1 MYGEYGYSEEGKL
14 GKPYDFQLLRR
25 LYPYAL
31 PYAWMFIVSI
41 LLIVLITGLELCIPY
56 ITKMTIDRYIVPV
69 SEKSG
74 RTSDQ
79 ISGRISDLAPGQP
92 AGEIPGMRWV
102 KPDLSDPDIKARVEK
117 MREDRPS
124 GFRQE
129 GDDLLMPLA
138 DLSAFDKKDL
148 KQLRG
153 YDLAGI
159 TRMTLILLSVIGLS
173 FILNFLQIYILEFA
187 GQKIMQDL
195 RTNLYSHVQS
205 LSVSFFNKNPVGR
218 LVTRLTNDVENM
230 HEFFTNIV
238 VFVFKDIF
246 LLFGIAVVLM
256 GMHFKL
262 AMICFT
268 VLPFIIYASMLFS
281 RQAREAFRELRV
293 KLAEINTRF
302 SETIGGIKV
311 LQLFKQEHRNYQ
323 RFEKLNHDYYTA
335 GMKQIQVFAIFMP
348 IIEFMAIV
356 ATAMIIYFGGRQV
369 LSETMTLGVLVA
381 FISYMRMFFRP
392 IRDIAE
398 KYNILQNAM
407 ASAERIFMLLDNR
420 ERLSGETASRLS
432 DVMPVGNNQQA
443 DMRDN
448 IQHIV
453 FESVTFAYNP
463 EEPVLKNISL
473 TIPAGH
479 TLALVG
485 PTGSGKT
492 SLINLL
498 IRFYDPASGRILIND
513 HDIRLMKP
521 DHLRS
526 RMALVTQDPF
536 LFSGSVAANI
546 FPQHPGLS
554 EDRKNE
560 VLAASNCDAV
570 VGRMAKGL
578 ATELSEGGAS
588 ISSGE
593 RQLISIARALARDPE
608 LIILDE
614 ATSYIDSETEVSIQA
629 ALSNL
634 MQNRTSVIVAHRLST
649 ARSADRIIV
658 LNRGR
663 IMESGSHDEL
673 MGQEGFYFRLNQLQ
687 HQQA

>member
-25 LYPYAL
+25 LYPFAL

-56 ITKMTIDRYIVPV
+56 ITKITIDRYIVPV
-69 SEKSG
+69 SEKS
-74 RTSDQ
+74 DQ
-79 ISGRISDLAPGQP
+79 TV
-92 AGEIPGMRWV
+92 GEKGIRWV

-117 MREDRPS
+117 MRKDRPS

-159 TRMTLILLSVIGLS
+159 TRMTLIFLSVIGLS

-246 LLFGIAVVLM
+246 LLFGIAMVLM

-311 LQLFKQEHRNYQ
+311 LQLFKQEHRNYR

-420 ERLSGETASRLS
+420 ERLTGETASRLS
-432 DVMPVGNNQQA
+432 DAMPVGTNQQA
-443 DMRDN
+443 DTRDN
-448 IQHIV
+448 IRHIV
-453 FESVTFAYNP
+453 FESVTFGYNP

-498 IRFYDPASGRILIND
+498 IRFYDPVSGRILIND
-513 HDIRLMKP
+513 QDIRLMKP

-526 RMALVTQDPF
+526 CMALVTQDPF

-546 FPQHPGLS
+546 FPQHPGHQGLS

-570 VGRMAKGL
+570 VSRMAKGL

-629 ALSNL
+629 ALTNL

-658 LNRGR
+658 LNRGQ
-663 IMESGSHDEL
+663 IIESGSHDEL

-687 HQQA
+687 HQ